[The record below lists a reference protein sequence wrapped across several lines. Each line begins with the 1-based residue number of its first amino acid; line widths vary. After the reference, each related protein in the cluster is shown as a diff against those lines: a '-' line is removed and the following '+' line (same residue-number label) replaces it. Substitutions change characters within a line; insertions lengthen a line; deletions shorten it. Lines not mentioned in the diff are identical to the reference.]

1 MVRGGLIMDLEVWI
15 VTRDIN
21 GKRREHCLWWNDVC
35 SYIQENLTD
44 EDEILLVV
52 VADACVYSALVN
64 DPITKMGLLGFFA

>member
-1 MVRGGLIMDLEVWI
+1 MDLEVFI

-21 GKRREHCLWWNDVC
+21 GKRTEHCLWWKDVC
-35 SYIQENLTD
+35 SYVQENLTD

-64 DPITKMGLLGFFA
+64 NPITVDDLTGFFG